1 MKNIILKNRYTLPVV
16 TLVVYLGALVA
27 EGAITGRE
35 VRVFEFENP
44 FFDFNVNNFEEF
56 GESRSDS
63 DRDRDRDRDRD
74 EDRDEASGDV

>member
-1 MKNIILKNRYTLPVV
+1 MKNIILKNRYTLLVV
-16 TLVVYLGALVA
+16 TLVVYTGVLVA

-44 FFDFNVNNFEEF
+44 FFDFNVNNFEGF

-63 DRDRDRDRDRD
+63 DRDRDRDRD

>member
-1 MKNIILKNRYTLPVV
+1 MKNIILKNRYTLLVV
-16 TLVVYLGALVA
+16 TLVVYTGVLVA

-44 FFDFNVNNFEEF
+44 FFDFNVNNFEGF

>member
-1 MKNIILKNRYTLPVV
+1 MKNIILKNRYTLLVV
-16 TLVVYLGALVA
+16 TLVVYIGVLVA

-44 FFDFNVNNFEEF
+44 FFDFNVNNFEGF

-63 DRDRDRDRDRD
+63 DRDRDRDRD

>member
-1 MKNIILKNRYTLPVV
+1 MKNIILKNRYTLLVV
-16 TLVVYLGALVA
+16 TLVVYTGVLVA

-44 FFDFNVNNFEEF
+44 FFDFNVNNFEGF
-56 GESRSDS
+56 GESPSYS
-63 DRDRDRDRDRD
+63 ERDRDRDRD

>member
-1 MKNIILKNRYTLPVV
+1 MKNIILKNRYTLLVV
-16 TLVVYLGALVA
+16 TLVVYLGVLVA

-44 FFDFNVNNFEEF
+44 FFDFNVNNFEGF

-63 DRDRDRDRDRD
+63 DRDRDRDRD

>member
-1 MKNIILKNRYTLPVV
+1 MENIILKNRYTLLVV
-16 TLVVYLGALVA
+16 TLVAYIGVLVV

-44 FFDFNVNNFEEF
+44 FLDFNGSNFEGF

-63 DRDRDRDRDRD
+63 DRDRDRDRDT
-74 EDRDEASGDV
+74 DEARGDV

>member
-1 MKNIILKNRYTLPVV
+1 MKNIILKNRYTLLVV
-16 TLVVYLGALVA
+16 TLVVYLGVLVA

-44 FFDFNVNNFEEF
+44 FFDFNVNNFKGF

-63 DRDRDRDRDRD
+63 DRDRDRDRD